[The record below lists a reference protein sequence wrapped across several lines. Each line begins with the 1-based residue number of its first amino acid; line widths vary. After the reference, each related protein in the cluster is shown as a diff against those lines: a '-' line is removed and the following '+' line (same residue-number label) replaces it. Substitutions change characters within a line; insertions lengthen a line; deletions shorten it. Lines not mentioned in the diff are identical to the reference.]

1 MKNKFLILWMLSS
14 VLLAACDE
22 ELTPYNVDTCW
33 LGFDMENSADTL
45 VYRTFIYSGPQA
57 ETDTVWIPL
66 KTIGKVVDYD
76 RPVKLVQL
84 PVEDSCA
91 VAGKHFVAFDD
102 AALHSCYII
111 PAGKTRTELPV
122 VLKRDVSLK
131 TDKVLIEIAIGENE
145 YFVPGFVLP
154 KCIYVWAVS
163 YTHLTLPTIA

>member
-14 VLLAACDE
+14 VLLSACDE

-76 RPVKLVQL
+76 L
-84 PVEDSCA
+84 
-91 VAGKHFVAFDD
+91 
-102 AALHSCYII
+102 
-111 PAGKTRTELPV
+111 
-122 VLKRDVSLK
+122 SL
-131 TDKVLIEIAIGENE
+131 IHI
-145 YFVPGFVLP
+145 
-154 KCIYVWAVS
+154 
-163 YTHLTLPTIA
+163 

>member
-14 VLLAACDE
+14 VLLSACDE

-91 VAGKHFVAFDD
+91 VAANISW
-102 AALHSCYII
+102 LLMMRLCI
-111 PAGKTRTELPV
+111 PVTL
-122 VLKRDVSLK
+122 SLRGRR
-131 TDKVLIEIAIGENE
+131 EANFPW
-145 YFVPGFVLP
+145 Y
-154 KCIYVWAVS
+154 
-163 YTHLTLPTIA
+163 

>member
-91 VAGKHFVAFDD
+91 VAGKHFV
-102 AALHSCYII
+102 LLMMRLCI
-111 PAGKTRTELPV
+111 PVTL
-122 VLKRDVSLK
+122 SLQGRR
-131 TDKVLIEIAIGENE
+131 EPNFPW
-145 YFVPGFVLP
+145 Y
-154 KCIYVWAVS
+154 
-163 YTHLTLPTIA
+163 

>member
-91 VAGKHFVAFDD
+91 VAGKHFVAF
-102 AALHSCYII
+102 
-111 PAGKTRTELPV
+111 
-122 VLKRDVSLK
+122 
-131 TDKVLIEIAIGENE
+131 
-145 YFVPGFVLP
+145 
-154 KCIYVWAVS
+154 
-163 YTHLTLPTIA
+163 